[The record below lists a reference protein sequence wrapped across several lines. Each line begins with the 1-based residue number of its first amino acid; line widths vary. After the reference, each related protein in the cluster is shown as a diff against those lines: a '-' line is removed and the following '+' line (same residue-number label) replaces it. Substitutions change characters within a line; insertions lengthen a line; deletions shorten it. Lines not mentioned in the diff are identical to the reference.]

1 MILKPLTYNSMLFGH
16 GPHGMTIPDFGDAE
30 SGAAKDVCWS
40 AFRVFDRMLGG
51 SLCSRQVTS
60 GKKLTL
66 KG

>member
-1 MILKPLTYNSMLFGH
+1 MLFGH